1 MMEGEAVL
9 CFILCYCHTV
19 IDFHAHTP
27 QARNTILEL
36 PALRS
41 RDRDKEA
48 DHCGQQ
54 RSLVLANTI
63 GTKKTSRV
71 QAQCIRVGM

>member
-9 CFILCYCHTV
+9 CLILCYAHTV

-27 QARNTILEL
+27 QARNTTQEL

-41 RDRDKEA
+41 RDARQGGR
-48 DHCGQQ
+48 HCGQQ
-54 RSLVLANTI
+54 RSLVLANRV
-63 GTKKTSRV
+63 GTKE
-71 QAQCIRVGM
+71 